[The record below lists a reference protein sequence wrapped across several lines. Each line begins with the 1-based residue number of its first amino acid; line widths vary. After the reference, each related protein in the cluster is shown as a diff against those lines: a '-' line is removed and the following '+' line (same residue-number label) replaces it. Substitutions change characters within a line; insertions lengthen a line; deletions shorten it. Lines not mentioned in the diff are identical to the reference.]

1 MQGEW
6 VQSLVRELG
15 FPHAKQCSQKKEKVN
30 GGEIL
35 PLVPRSILKFEM
47 LLGTLDAT
55 PKFPNIPVS
64 LQGNTEIPGVSRE
77 VPCSVLKC
85 ETVLD
90 TLDATAKVPRHA
102 GFPRGEHRGSQ
113 HHFI

>member
-1 MQGEW
+1 MQNAGLFE
-6 VQSLVRELG
+6 
-15 FPHAKQCSQKKEKVN
+15 SQAGVKTARRN
-30 GGEIL
+30 INNL
-35 PLVPRSILKFEM
+35 RYADDT
-47 LLGTLDAT
+47 TLMAE
-55 PKFPNIPVS
+55 S
-64 LQGNTEIPGVSRE
+64 ALQGNTEVPGVSRE

-102 GFPRGEHRGSQ
+102 GFPRGEHRGSR